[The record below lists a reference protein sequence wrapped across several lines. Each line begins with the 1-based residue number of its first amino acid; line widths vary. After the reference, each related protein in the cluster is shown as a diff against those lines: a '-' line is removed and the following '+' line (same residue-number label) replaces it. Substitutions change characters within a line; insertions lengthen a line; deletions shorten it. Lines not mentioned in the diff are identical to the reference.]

1 MFSFYKMIFKLT
13 SYLFQSYTFSWQLV
27 APETGLS
34 FYLHVMT
41 LLQVITYAGIFVFA
55 LTGAFKARSFKM
67 DVFGGIVLAFVTAY
81 GGGTLRDLLIGVKPV
96 NWVNDNIALILVFA
110 GTAFTFLL
118 KENVSRIKRTIFF
131 TDAIGLGLFTAWGIE
146 VALRNGLNDIY
157 SLVMGV
163 ITATFGGLIA
173 DILCS
178 AIPNLLKKGEL
189 YATACAVGGGIY
201 LLLKHIPL
209 EYNINLAVCVI
220 VVVEIRIYSKRKR
233 LMLPDI

>member
-1 MFSFYKMIFKLT
+1 MSFLEF
-13 SYLFQSYTFSWQLV
+13 
-27 APETGLS
+27 
-34 FYLHVMT
+34 
-41 LLQVITYAGIFVFA
+41 ITYAGTFVFA
-55 LTGAFKARSFKM
+55 LTGAFKARAYKM

-96 NWVNDNIALILVFA
+96 NWINDNIALGLVFA

-118 KENVSRIKRTIFF
+118 KENVNRIKRAIFY

-146 VALRNGLNDIY
+146 IALRNGLNDIY
-157 SLVMGV
+157 ALVMGV

-173 DILCS
+173 DVLCS

-189 YATACAVGGGIY
+189 YATACAIGGIVY
-201 LLLKHIPL
+201 LLLKQISA
-209 EYNINLAVCVI
+209 ENNINLAICVI
-220 VVVEIRIYSKRKR
+220 VVVGIRIYSKRKR

>member
-1 MFSFYKMIFKLT
+1 MHANTFYSL
-13 SYLFQSYTFSWQLV
+13 SYLHNMS
-27 APETGLS
+27 
-34 FYLHVMT
+34 
-41 LLQVITYAGIFVFA
+41 LLEFITYAGTFVFA
-55 LTGAFKARSFKM
+55 LTGAFKARSYKM

-81 GGGTLRDLLIGVKPV
+81 GGGTLRDLLIGIKPV
-96 NWVNDNIALILVFA
+96 NWINDNVALGLVLA

-118 KENVSRIKRTIFF
+118 KENVNRIKRTIFY

-146 VALRNGLNDIY
+146 VALRNGLNDVY
-157 SLVMGV
+157 ALVMGV

-189 YATACAVGGGIY
+189 YATACAVGGGVY
-201 LLLKHIPL
+201 LLLKNVPL
-209 EYNINLAVCVI
+209 EYNTNLTVCVLI
-220 VVVEIRIYSKRKR
+220 VVGVRIYSKRKR